1 LEESRVGFKK
11 GGMRILAIDDDS
23 FALDTLA
30 DILGGMASIETAVG
44 GRLGIEAA
52 LESLPDLIV
61 CDVTMPD
68 IDGIEVCRRLR
79 LDSRTSDI
87 PIVCVSG
94 DMGEAEEVRAFTA
107 GAVDCVKKP
116 LSPALVRAR
125 IKVQLDCVAKTERAL
140 EMARRD
146 GLTGMF
152 NRRYFDER
160 LEREWDRH
168 RRSDLWVSVALVDLD
183 HFKAFND
190 HYGHVKGD
198 ECLMRAA
205 DALRGCARR
214 ADEVAARYG
223 GEEFVFL
230 LPSTPPA
237 RAAQFGRLVCDE
249 VRSLGIEHMASDKG
263 VVTASVGVASLR
275 PGPTLKPVDLL
286 ILADKALY
294 EAKDAGRDCH
304 RAKRGVA

>member
-1 LEESRVGFKK
+1 VGLRK

-30 DILGGMASIETAVG
+30 DILGGMSLIETAVG

-52 LESLPDLIV
+52 LESLPDLIL
-61 CDVTMPD
+61 CDVTMPE

-79 LDSRTSDI
+79 LDPRTSHI
-87 PIVCVSG
+87 PIMCVSG
-94 DMGEAEEVRAFTA
+94 DMGEAEEIRAFAA
-107 GAVDCVKKP
+107 GAVDCIKKP
-116 LSPALVRAR
+116 LRPALVRAR

-168 RRSDLWVSVALVDLD
+168 RRSASWVSVALVDLD

-190 HYGHVKGD
+190 QYGHVKGD
-198 ECLMRAA
+198 ECLMKVA

-237 RAAQFGRLVCDE
+237 RAAQFGSLACDE
-249 VRSLGIEHMASDKG
+249 VRSLSIEHLVSSKG

-275 PGPTLKPVDLL
+275 PRPELRPVDLL
-286 ILADKALY
+286 VLADKALY
-294 EAKDAGRDCH
+294 EAKDAGRDCQ
-304 RAKRGVA
+304 RSAEPLA